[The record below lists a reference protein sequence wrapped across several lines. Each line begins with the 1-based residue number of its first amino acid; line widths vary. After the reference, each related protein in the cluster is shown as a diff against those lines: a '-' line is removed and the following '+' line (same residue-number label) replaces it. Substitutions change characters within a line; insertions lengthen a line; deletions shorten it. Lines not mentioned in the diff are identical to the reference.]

1 MTTAIIFSPNKL
13 GSISDSQFQSMLDRF
28 NLGRLISSEK
38 TEKGAMGQTWFVT
51 STEGEFVFKG
61 NPLFP
66 GQFAEEKYFVE
77 NIHNRTGIAVPT
89 PYLIDAAADIFDWEY
104 ALMSCLSGKHMNSQ
118 QIKDN
123 LNLEEKLKIA
133 ELVAETLTNLHSWK
147 VDEYGELD
155 TETFTI
161 RPFEDSYRAWLF
173 DRIRFWVE
181 DAKKYSVITSQD
193 VLWVEELLEASK
205 SSFDEFS
212 SPTFVMGDFKPENFL
227 LELENNN
234 WRFSGL
240 FDFTN
245 AYFGDPLADLIKII
259 TMYIN
264 YGEEEVAK
272 RLLSVYLQHPEQIE
286 AYKGRIRVH
295 MLQQRILDWG
305 CAKAMG
311 MVTWDDDL
319 SFSEWV
325 EYYTE
330 SALNLVK

>member
-1 MTTAIIFSPNKL
+1 
-13 GSISDSQFQSMLDRF
+13 
-28 NLGRLISSEK
+28 
-38 TEKGAMGQTWFVT
+38 
-51 STEGEFVFKG
+51 
-61 NPLFP
+61 
-66 GQFAEEKYFVE
+66 
-77 NIHNRTGIAVPT
+77 
-89 PYLIDAAADIFDWEY
+89 
-104 ALMSCLSGKHMNSQ
+104 
-118 QIKDN
+118 
-123 LNLEEKLKIA
+123 
-133 ELVAETLTNLHSWK
+133 
-147 VDEYGELD
+147 
-155 TETFTI
+155 
-161 RPFEDSYRAWLF
+161 
-173 DRIRFWVE
+173 
-181 DAKKYSVITSQD
+181 
-193 VLWVEELLEASK
+193 
-205 SSFDEFS
+205 
-212 SPTFVMGDFKPENFL
+212 MGDFKPENFL
-227 LELENNN
+227 LEVENNY

-330 SALNLVK
+330 SALRLVK